1 MLKRKYRV
9 SEKVSGSPKVFKGWK
24 DWKVGD
30 TVIGVFKDTYI
41 DKYKKTATVINVEET
56 FFKGDKA
63 EYAGKD
69 LVLNSCGKLDK
80 AVEKLQKGDL
90 IQIEYKG
97 KSMLETGPYAGK
109 EAHDVQVDK
118 IELVED
124 DSDLDETD
132 DL

>member
-9 SEKVSGSPKVFKGWK
+9 SEKVSGSPKAFKGWK

-30 TVIGVFKDTYI
+30 TVIGVFKETFT
-41 DKYKKTATVINVEET
+41 DKYKKTATVICVEET
-56 FFKGDKA
+56 FFKGDK
-63 EYAGKD
+63 ENYVGKD

-90 IQIEYKG
+90 IQVEYKG

-118 IELVED
+118 IELVEE
-124 DSDLDETD
+124 SDETD